1 MVFLVFFKVHYSNC
15 RCFCGILGVFFN
27 EFTTV
32 TVDVLRGVLGIF
44 FNEFTTVTVDVL
56 RGVLG
61 IFFMSSLQ

>member
-1 MVFLVFFKVHYSNC
+1 MWCSWY
-15 RCFCGILGVFFN
+15 FFN

-61 IFFMSSLQ
+61 IFLMSSLQ